1 MKNKISNISKLEVN
15 NDFVPC
21 QPNDEDE
28 LFPNGIFVFN
38 ISKIIDYIKHNKD
51 KVELSEVNVRS
62 ICTFSSLNESYI
74 DSLDISKP
82 VILSEIS
89 PGNYNL
95 IDGHHRLEKARR
107 TDRPTIMAYKL
118 TVDQHINF
126 LTSETAYLSY
136 VEYWNNKVEDYVQL
150 LEIS

>member
-1 MKNKISNISKLEVN
+1 MKSKISNISKLEVN

-21 QPNDEDE
+21 QPDDDDEDE

-62 ICTFSSLNESYI
+62 IRTYSSLNESYI
-74 DSLDISKP
+74 DSVNISKP

-89 PGNYNL
+89 PENYNL

-118 TVDQHINF
+118 TVYQHINI
-126 LTSETAYLSY
+126 LTF
-136 VEYWNNKVEDYVQL
+136 
-150 LEIS
+150 

>member
-1 MKNKISNISKLEVN
+1 M
-15 NDFVPC
+15 
-21 QPNDEDE
+21 
-28 LFPNGIFVFN
+28 
-38 ISKIIDYIKHNKD
+38 IDYIKHNKD

-62 ICTFSSLNESYI
+62 ICTYSSLNESYI
-74 DSLDISKP
+74 DSVDISKP

-118 TVDQHINF
+118 TVYQHINF

-136 VEYWNNKVEDYVQL
+136 IEYWNDKVENYVQF
-150 LEIS
+150 